1 MKITLRSIALISL
14 IISFIASPNIN
25 ASKVDEIDAA
35 IDSALERF
43 TNEIQGGATYLT
55 GARGVLVIP
64 KMIKAGVIL
73 GMEFGEGALIVDEIK
88 IQYYRAFT
96 TSLGIQFG
104 VGLKDLVIL
113 FFDDTAMDD
122 FLYSSGWE
130 IGVDGSVALFTF
142 GAGGSADTITSKDP
156 IVGFVF
162 GHKGLIA
169 GVSLEGTKFSKS
181 WPDSGINEDQEQLEI
196 DEFNEEN
203 IE

>member
-43 TNEIQGGATYLT
+43 TNEIQGGATYLA

-113 FFDDTAMDD
+113 FFDDAAMDE

-130 IGVDGSVALFTF
+130 VGVDGSVALFTM

-181 WPDSGINEDQEQLEI
+181 WPDSDINKDQEQLEI

>member
-1 MKITLRSIALISL
+1 MKITLRSIALIL
-14 IISFIASPNIN
+14 LTISFISSTNIN

-43 TNEIQGGATYLT
+43 TNEIQGGATYLA

-96 TSLGIQFG
+96 TSLGIQVG
-104 VGLKDLVIL
+104 VGRKDLVIL
-113 FFDDTAMDD
+113 FFDDSAMDD

-130 IGVDGSVALFTF
+130 VGVDGSVALFTI

-181 WPDSGINEDQEQLEI
+181 WPDSGINKDQEQLEI

>member
-1 MKITLRSIALISL
+1 MKTTLKSIALISL
-14 IISFIASPNIN
+14 IISFITSPNTN

-43 TNEIQGGATYLT
+43 TQEIQGGATYLA

-96 TSLGIQFG
+96 TSLGIQVG
-104 VGLKDLVIL
+104 VGRKDMVIL
-113 FFDDTAMDD
+113 FFDDAAMDD

-130 IGVDGSVALFTF
+130 VGVDGSVALFNI

-181 WPDSGINEDQEQLEI
+181 WPDSGINKDQEQLEI

>member
-1 MKITLRSIALISL
+1 MKITLRSIALIL
-14 IISFIASPNIN
+14 LTISFISSTNIN

-43 TNEIQGGATYLT
+43 TNEIQGGATYLA

-88 IQYYRAFT
+88 VQYYRAFT
-96 TSLGIQFG
+96 TSLGIQ
-104 VGLKDLVIL
+104 VGIGRKDLVIL
-113 FFDDTAMDD
+113 FFDDAAMDD

-130 IGVDGSVALFTF
+130 VGVDGSVALFTI

-162 GHKGLIA
+162 GHKGLMA
-169 GVSLEGTKFSKS
+169 GVSLEGT
-181 WPDSGINEDQEQLEI
+181 
-196 DEFNEEN
+196 
-203 IE
+203 

>member
-1 MKITLRSIALISL
+1 MKITLRSIALIL
-14 IISFIASPNIN
+14 LTISFISSTNIN

-43 TNEIQGGATYLT
+43 TNEIQGGATYLA

-96 TSLGIQFG
+96 TSLGIQVG
-104 VGLKDLVIL
+104 VGRKDMVIL
-113 FFDDTAMDD
+113 FFDDAAMDE

-130 IGVDGSVALFTF
+130 VGVDGSVALFNI

-162 GHKGLIA
+162 GHKGLMA

-181 WPDSGINEDQEQLEI
+181 WPDFVINKDQEQLEI

>member
-1 MKITLRSIALISL
+1 MKITLRSIALIL
-14 IISFIASPNIN
+14 LTISFISSTNIN

-43 TNEIQGGATYLT
+43 SNEIQGGATYLA

-96 TSLGIQFG
+96 TSLGIQVG
-104 VGLKDLVIL
+104 VGRKDMVIL
-113 FFDDTAMDD
+113 FFDDAAMDE

-130 IGVDGSVALFTF
+130 VGVDGSVALFNI

-162 GHKGLIA
+162 GHKGLMA
-169 GVSLEGTKFSKS
+169 GMSLEGTKFSKS
-181 WPDSGINEDQEQLEI
+181 WPDSDINKDQEQLEI

>member
-1 MKITLRSIALISL
+1 MKTALRSIALISL
-14 IISFIASPNIN
+14 IISFITSLNTN

-43 TNEIQGGATYLT
+43 TNEIQGGATYLA

-96 TSLGIQFG
+96 TSLGIQVG
-104 VGLKDLVIL
+104 VGRKDMVIL
-113 FFDDTAMDD
+113 FFDDAAMDE

-130 IGVDGSVALFTF
+130 VGVDGSVALFNI

-162 GHKGLIA
+162 GHKGLMA
-169 GVSLEGTKFSKS
+169 GMSLEGTKFSKS
-181 WPDSGINEDQEQLEI
+181 WPDSDINKDQEQQEI

>member
-1 MKITLRSIALISL
+1 MKITPRSIALISL
-14 IISFIASPNIN
+14 IISFITSPNIN

-43 TNEIQGGATYLT
+43 TNEIQGGSTYLA

-113 FFDDTAMDD
+113 FFDDAAMDE

-130 IGVDGSVALFTF
+130 VGVDGSVALFAM

-181 WPDSGINEDQEQLEI
+181 WPDSDINKDQEQLEI

>member
-1 MKITLRSIALISL
+1 MKTTLRSIALISL
-14 IISFIASPNIN
+14 IISFITSPNTN

-43 TNEIQGGATYLT
+43 TNEIQGGATYLA

-96 TSLGIQFG
+96 TSLGIQVG
-104 VGLKDLVIL
+104 VGRKDMVIL
-113 FFDDTAMDD
+113 FFDDAAMDE

-130 IGVDGSVALFTF
+130 VGVDGSVALFNI

-162 GHKGLIA
+162 GHKGLMA
-169 GVSLEGTKFSKS
+169 GMSLEGTKFSKS
-181 WPDSGINEDQEQLEI
+181 WPDSDINKDQEQLEI

>member
-113 FFDDTAMDD
+113 FFDDAAMDE

-130 IGVDGSVALFTF
+130 VGVDGSVALFTM

-181 WPDSGINEDQEQLEI
+181 WPDSDINKDQEQLEI

>member
-43 TNEIQGGATYLT
+43 TNEIQGGATYLA

-104 VGLKDLVIL
+104 VGRKDLVIL
-113 FFDDTAMDD
+113 FFDDAAMDE

-130 IGVDGSVALFTF
+130 VGVDGSVALFAM

-181 WPDSGINEDQEQLEI
+181 WPDSDINKDQEQLEI

>member
-43 TNEIQGGATYLT
+43 TNEIQGGATYLA

-113 FFDDTAMDD
+113 FFDDAAMDE

-130 IGVDGSVALFTF
+130 VGVDGSVALFAM

-181 WPDSGINEDQEQLEI
+181 WPDSDINKDQEQLEI

>member
-1 MKITLRSIALISL
+1 MRITLRSIALISL

-43 TNEIQGGATYLT
+43 TNEIQGGATYLA

-96 TSLGIQFG
+96 TSLGIQ
-104 VGLKDLVIL
+104 VGIGRKDLVIL
-113 FFDDTAMDD
+113 FFDDSAMDD
-122 FLYSSGWE
+122 FLYSRM
-130 IGVDGSVALFTF
+130 IVDVFFEMCFAHRDRKSV
-142 GAGGSADTITSKDP
+142 
-156 IVGFVF
+156 V
-162 GHKGLIA
+162 
-169 GVSLEGTKFSKS
+169 
-181 WPDSGINEDQEQLEI
+181 
-196 DEFNEEN
+196 
-203 IE
+203 

>member
-1 MKITLRSIALISL
+1 MKITLRSIALIL
-14 IISFIASPNIN
+14 LTISFISSTNIN

-43 TNEIQGGATYLT
+43 TQEIQGGATYLA

-88 IQYYRAFT
+88 VQYYRAFT
-96 TSLGIQFG
+96 TSLGIQ
-104 VGLKDLVIL
+104 VGIGRKDLVIL
-113 FFDDTAMDD
+113 FFDDSAMDD

-130 IGVDGSVALFTF
+130 VGVDGSVALFTI

-169 GVSLEGTKFSKS
+169 GISLEGTKFSKS
-181 WPDSGINEDQEQLEI
+181 WPASDINDDQEQQEI
-196 DEFNEEN
+196 DEFNKEN

>member
-1 MKITLRSIALISL
+1 MKITLRSIALIL
-14 IISFIASPNIN
+14 LTISFISSTNIN

-43 TNEIQGGATYLT
+43 TNEIQGGATYLA
-55 GARGVLVIP
+55 GARGILVIP

-73 GMEFGEGALIVDEIK
+73 GLEFGEGALIVDEIK
-88 IQYYRAFT
+88 VQYYRAFT
-96 TSLGIQFG
+96 TSLGLQIG
-104 VGLKDLVIL
+104 VGRKDLIIL

-130 IGVDGSVALFTF
+130 VGVDGSVALFTM
-142 GAGGSADTITSKDP
+142 GAGGSADTITRKDP

-169 GVSLEGTKFSKS
+169 GISLEGTKFSKS
-181 WPDSGINEDQEQLEI
+181 WPASDLNEDQEQQDI

-203 IE
+203 RE

>member
-1 MKITLRSIALISL
+1 MKTTLRSIALISL
-14 IISFIASPNIN
+14 IISFITSPNTN
-25 ASKVDEIDAA
+25 ASKVNEIDAA

-43 TNEIQGGATYLT
+43 TNEIQGGATYLA

-96 TSLGIQFG
+96 TSLGIQVG
-104 VGLKDLVIL
+104 VGRKDMVIL
-113 FFDDTAMDD
+113 FFDDAAMDE

-130 IGVDGSVALFTF
+130 VGVDGSVALFNI

-162 GHKGLIA
+162 GHKGLMA
-169 GVSLEGTKFSKS
+169 GMSLEGTKFSKS
-181 WPDSGINEDQEQLEI
+181 WADSGINKDQEQLEI

>member
-1 MKITLRSIALISL
+1 MKITLRSITLISL
-14 IISFIASPNIN
+14 IISFMATSNIN

-43 TNEIQGGATYLT
+43 TNEIQGGATYLK

-73 GMEFGEGALIVDEIK
+73 GLEFGEGALIVDEIK
-88 IQYYRAFT
+88 VQYYRAFT
-96 TSLGIQFG
+96 TSLGIQVG
-104 VGLKDLVIL
+104 VGRKDLVIL
-113 FFDDTAMDD
+113 FFDDAAMDD

-130 IGVDGSVALFTF
+130 VGVDGSVALFTI

-169 GVSLEGTKFSKS
+169 GISLEGTKFSKS
-181 WPDSGINEDQEQLEI
+181 WPASDINDDQEQQEI
-196 DEFNEEN
+196 DEFNKEN

>member
-1 MKITLRSIALISL
+1 MKTTLRSIALISL
-14 IISFIASPNIN
+14 IISFITSPNTN
-25 ASKVDEIDAA
+25 ASKVNEIDAA

-43 TNEIQGGATYLT
+43 TNEIQGGATYLA

-96 TSLGIQFG
+96 TSLGIQVG
-104 VGLKDLVIL
+104 VGRKDLVIL

-130 IGVDGSVALFTF
+130 IGVDGSVALFTI

-181 WPDSGINEDQEQLEI
+181 WPDSDINENQEQLEI
-196 DEFNEEN
+196 DELNDEN
-203 IE
+203 VE

>member
-113 FFDDTAMDD
+113 FFDDAAMDE

-130 IGVDGSVALFTF
+130 VGVDGSVALFAM

-181 WPDSGINEDQEQLEI
+181 WPDSDINKDQEQLEI